1 LKKITLFS
9 DGSSL
14 GNPGA
19 GGYAAI
25 LRFNDKERIV
35 SGAEKHTTNN
45 RMELRAVIE
54 AIKVIKEPC
63 EIDIYTDS
71 QYVQKAIEQWLS
83 GWIKKDFKNVK
94 NIDLWREYLSV
105 SAPHKVRAYWVK
117 GHNNHPENERC
128 DEIAKD
134 EALKIKAIHE

>member
-1 LKKITLFS
+1 MKKITLFS

-25 LRFNDKERIV
+25 LRYGDKERIV
-35 SGAEKHTTNN
+35 SGGEQHTTNN

-54 AIKVIKEPC
+54 ALKVLKEPC
-63 EIDIYTDS
+63 EVDIYTDS
-71 QYVQKAIEQWLS
+71 QYVQKAIEQWLE
-83 GWIKKDFKNVK
+83 GWVKKSFKNVK
-94 NIDLWREYLSV
+94 NVDLWKEYLDISKI
-105 SAPHKVRAYWVK
+105 HKVRAFWVK

-134 EALKIKAIHE
+134 EASKIKVVYE

>member
-1 LKKITLFS
+1 MKKITLFS

-25 LRFNDKERIV
+25 LRFKDKERVV
-35 SGAEKHTTNN
+35 SGGEKHTTNN
-45 RMELRAVIE
+45 RMELKAVIE
-54 AIKVIKEPC
+54 ALKVLKEPC
-63 EIDIYTDS
+63 EVDIYTDS
-71 QYVQKAIEQWLS
+71 QYVQKAIEQWLK
-83 GWIKKDFKNVK
+83 GWVRKSFKNVK
-94 NIDLWREYLSV
+94 NIDLWKEYLDV
-105 SAPHKVRAYWVK
+105 SKIHNVRAFWVK

-134 EALKIKAIHE
+134 EASKIKVVYE